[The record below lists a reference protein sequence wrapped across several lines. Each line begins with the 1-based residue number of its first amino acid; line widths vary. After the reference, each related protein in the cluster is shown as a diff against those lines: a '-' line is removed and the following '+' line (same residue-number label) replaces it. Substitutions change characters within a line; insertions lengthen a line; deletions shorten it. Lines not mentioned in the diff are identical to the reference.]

1 MDGEIVRADMSAAL
15 QTDMDEAV
23 NLVSADEATKNL
35 LFNGT
40 GANGDVTLTAT
51 NNTTDITLTLPN
63 ATGTLATI
71 ADITSGATSALD
83 HGTNSGTSLTFD
95 GTQTNDVAL
104 LNTLVTSGNI
114 QLNLT
119 R

>member
-1 MDGEIVRADMSAAL
+1 M
-15 QTDMDEAV
+15 Q
-23 NLVSADEATKNL
+23 
-35 LFNGT
+35 
-40 GANGDVTLTAT
+40 ANGG
-51 NNTTDITLTLPN
+51 TDITLTLPA

-95 GTQTNDVAL
+95 GTQTNDIAL

-114 QLNLT
+114 QLNLPDDNGGT
-119 R
+119 LLSSGGDRYYNF

>member
-1 MDGEIVRADMSAAL
+1 MSAAL

-51 NNTTDITLTLPN
+51 NNTTDITFNFTKCNRNLSN
-63 ATGTLATI
+63 YCRYKFRRDKCFG
-71 ADITSGATSALD
+71 SQYEQW
-83 HGTNSGTSLTFD
+83 NK
-95 GTQTNDVAL
+95 
-104 LNTLVTSGNI
+104 
-114 QLNLT
+114 LNL
-119 R
+119 